1 MIIAID
7 GPAGSGKSTTAKLVA
22 EKMNWMYMDT
32 GAMYRAITLAA
43 LRHKVD
49 FDNPAELGR
58 FGRQQAIDQTL
69 EEGVTV
75 TLLNGENVTAFI
87 RNPDVTAAIK
97 TVADNVDIREHLV
110 EIQRKIG
117 RRQNS
122 VVDGRDIG
130 TVVFPAADLKIYMTA
145 NIDER
150 SRRRKIELDRRNI
163 ESDIDQI
170 KAAIQKRD
178 EDDRS
183 RPVGALKA
191 AKDAIYFDATDY
203 SINEQVNYIVK
214 LWHNQAS
221 DQT

>member
-191 AKDAIYFDATDY
+191 AEDAIYFDATDY